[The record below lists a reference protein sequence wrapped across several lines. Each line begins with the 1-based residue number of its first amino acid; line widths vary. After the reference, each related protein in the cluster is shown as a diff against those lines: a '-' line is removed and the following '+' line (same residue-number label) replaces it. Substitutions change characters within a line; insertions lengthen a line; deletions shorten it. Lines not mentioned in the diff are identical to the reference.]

1 MSLPFAV
8 VLQQLIS
15 SAPKPLRVNA
25 APLSGYSR
33 VFSRVTFLRKKAYF
47 SARNR
52 RHENFVRVWQDHGCR
67 RYVTIPRQLIYY
79 TAYDDPN

>member
-25 APLSGYSR
+25 VPLSGDSR